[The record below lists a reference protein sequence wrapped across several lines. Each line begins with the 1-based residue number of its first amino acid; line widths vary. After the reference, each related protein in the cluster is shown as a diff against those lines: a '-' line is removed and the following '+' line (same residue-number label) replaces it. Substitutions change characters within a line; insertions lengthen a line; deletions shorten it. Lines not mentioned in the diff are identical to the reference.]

1 MVENRSTRLD
11 VRTEKQV
18 TRTLQINAERL
29 QMEQSKP
36 DWVFRIVV
44 YPRVLQPLNEYQ
56 IVFNGRIQP
65 ERLLKIMLRV
75 EADIKDAF
83 L

>member
-1 MVENRSTRLD
+1 MVENRSARLD
-11 VRTEKQV
+11 IKAEKQL
-18 TRTLQINAERL
+18 TRELQVNAERL

-56 IVFNGRIQP
+56 IVFNGKIQP

-83 L
+83 I